1 MLNQAREL
9 TLAKKLNNKD
19 PKFKIGDIAGIS
31 NYKNI
36 FTKDYIPSW
45 SEEVFV
51 ILMILME
58 INLLDLFTK

>member
-45 SEEVFV
+45 SEEVF
-51 ILMILME
+51 MIKKLKSCAADMCY
-58 INLLDLFTK
+58 